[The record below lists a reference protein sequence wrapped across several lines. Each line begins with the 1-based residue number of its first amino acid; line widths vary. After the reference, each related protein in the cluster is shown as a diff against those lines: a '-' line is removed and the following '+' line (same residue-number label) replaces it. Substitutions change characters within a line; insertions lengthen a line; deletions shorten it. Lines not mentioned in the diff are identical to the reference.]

1 MSTLNKILIVDDDP
15 INRDFFQLMLSKL
28 GFIVKE
34 ACDGVD
40 ALEQLNGF
48 SPNLILL
55 DNVMPRMDGFE
66 LTKILK
72 EDAKYREI
80 PIIMFS
86 ALDEVQNKLAGF
98 QLGIDDYITKPFN
111 FNEVL
116 ARIKATLRNHELFA
130 QVVVRES
137 RLNLA
142 ENLNN
147 DLKRN
152 LANFAQ
158 NVDELDSAVAQ
169 VPQELAD
176 AILEKTKK
184 IRLHLAELDARID
197 KTILEWEALKKN
209 EIGLSTLEAQI
220 RRFLRQDEQK

>member
-1 MSTLNKILIVDDDP
+1 
-15 INRDFFQLMLSKL
+15 L
-28 GFIVKE
+28 GFVVRE

-40 ALEQLNGF
+40 ALEKLNDF
-48 SPNLILL
+48 FPNLILL
-55 DNVMPRMDGFE
+55 DNVMPRMNGFE

-72 EDAKYREI
+72 KDDKYRKI

-86 ALDEVQNKLAGF
+86 ALDEVQDKLDGF

-116 ARIKATLRNHELFA
+116 ARIKASLRNHELFT
-130 QVVVRES
+130 QIVVRES

-142 ENLNN
+142 EDLNR

-152 LANFAQ
+152 LVDFAH

-169 VPQELAD
+169 VPQDLAD
-176 AILEKTKK
+176 TILEKTKK

-209 EIGLSTLEAQI
+209 EIGLSVLEAQI
-220 RRFLRQDEQK
+220 RKFLRQEEQG

>member
-1 MSTLNKILIVDDDP
+1 MSALNKILVVDDDP

-28 GFIVKE
+28 GFVVKE
-34 ACDGVD
+34 ACDGAD
-40 ALEQLNGF
+40 ALEKLKSF

-55 DNVMPRMDGFE
+55 DNIMPRMDGFE
-66 LTKILK
+66 TTKILK
-72 EDAKYREI
+72 EDPKYQKI

-86 ALDEVQNKLAGF
+86 ALDEVKDKLAGF
-98 QLGIDDYITKPFN
+98 ELGVDDYITKPFN

-116 ARIKATLRNHELFA
+116 ARIKASLRNHELLA
-130 QVVVRES
+130 QIAVRES

-142 ENLNN
+142 EDLNN

-152 LANFAQ
+152 LANFAR

-169 VPQELAD
+169 VPRDLAD

-209 EIGLSTLEAQI
+209 EIGLAALEAQI
-220 RRFLRQDEQK
+220 RKFLRQEEQG